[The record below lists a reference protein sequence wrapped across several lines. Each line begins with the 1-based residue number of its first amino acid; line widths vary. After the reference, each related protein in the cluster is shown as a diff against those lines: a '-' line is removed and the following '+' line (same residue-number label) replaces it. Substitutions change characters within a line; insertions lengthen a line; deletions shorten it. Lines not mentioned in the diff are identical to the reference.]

1 VNVLAPVEKLT
12 CKIFFVNIFGPDH
25 AFRLIF
31 SFDVI
36 AILTLY
42 LTTYFYANKSSF
54 GMSYLVFDIETKNAF
69 RDIARP
75 DPVLLDLSLV
85 GIYDSS
91 DDTYEAYLEEDLH
104 RLWPRIERADAIIGY
119 NSDHF
124 DIPILNKYYH
134 GDLFGVKSI
143 DLMASIVE
151 SLQRRV
157 RLDAVAEA
165 TLGKKKSGNG
175 LDAITWW
182 KQGEIEKI
190 KRYCLDDV
198 KITKELYDYAL
209 AHQSLKCAVDG
220 KVVDIPINTVPWL
233 SRSPAALTYSLPF

>member
-1 VNVLAPVEKLT
+1 MN
-12 CKIFFVNIFGPDH
+12 
-25 AFRLIF
+25 
-31 SFDVI
+31 
-36 AILTLY
+36 
-42 LTTYFYANKSSF
+42 
-54 GMSYLVFDIETKNAF
+54 YLVFDIETKNAF
-69 RDIARP
+69 RDIAQP

-91 DDTYEAYLEEDLH
+91 DDSYDSYLEGDLG
-104 RLWPRIERADAIIGY
+104 RLWPRIEAADAIVGY

-134 GDLFGVKSI
+134 GDLHAVKSI
-143 DLMASIVE
+143 DLMASIVD
-151 SLQRRV
+151 SLERRV

-182 KQGEIEKI
+182 KQGEIDKI
-190 KRYCLDDV
+190 RRYCLDDV

-209 AHQSLKCAVDG
+209 AHQALKCAVDG
-220 KVVDIPINTVPWL
+220 RVVDIPIDTGAWQNKQ
-233 SRSPAALTYSLPF
+233 SHALTYSLPF